1 MKGPFVASDAVKAS
15 FSSCGHGHA
24 TSAGLSGQVA
34 TKVRGVEILFT
45 TLLVLA
51 GVAITWFAVY
61 VVYRLYAD
69 QR

>member
-1 MKGPFVASDAVKAS
+1 
-15 FSSCGHGHA
+15 
-24 TSAGLSGQVA
+24 
-34 TKVRGVEILFT
+34 VEILFT

-61 VVYRLYAD
+61 VVYRLYVD

>member
-1 MKGPFVASDAVKAS
+1 MAFRPGDRAHRGDPGRPGGGARTKLPAVEA
-15 FSSCGHGHA
+15 
-24 TSAGLSGQVA
+24 
-34 TKVRGVEILFT
+34 LFT

>member
-1 MKGPFVASDAVKAS
+1 M
-15 FSSCGHGHA
+15 
-24 TSAGLSGQVA
+24 
-34 TKVRGVEILFT
+34 
-45 TLLVLA
+45 LVLA

>member
-1 MKGPFVASDAVKAS
+1 VKCLAAVI
-15 FSSCGHGHA
+15 
-24 TSAGLSGQVA
+24 LL
-34 TKVRGVEILFT
+34 GVEILFT

-51 GVAITWFAVY
+51 AIAILWFTGY

>member
-1 MKGPFVASDAVKAS
+1 
-15 FSSCGHGHA
+15 
-24 TSAGLSGQVA
+24 
-34 TKVRGVEILFT
+34 VEILFT

-51 GVAITWFAVY
+51 GVAITWFAFY

>member
-1 MKGPFVASDAVKAS
+1 MKGPFVTSDAGKGP

-24 TSAGLSGQVA
+24 PCGRPSGQVA
-34 TKVRGVEILFT
+34 TKVRVVEILFT

>member
-1 MKGPFVASDAVKAS
+1 MKGLFAASDAGKVP
-15 FSSCGHGHA
+15 FSSCVHCHA
-24 TSAGLSGQVA
+24 PCARPSEQVA
-34 TKVRGVEILFT
+34 TKVRVVEILFT

>member
-1 MKGPFVASDAVKAS
+1 VRRVSGWPEWGTVK
-15 FSSCGHGHA
+15 
-24 TSAGLSGQVA
+24 L
-34 TKVRGVEILFT
+34 RDVEILFT

-69 QR
+69 ER

>member
-1 MKGPFVASDAVKAS
+1 MGR
-15 FSSCGHGHA
+15 
-24 TSAGLSGQVA
+24 TIL
-34 TKVRGVEILFT
+34 RGVEAFFT

-51 GVAITWFAVY
+51 GIAITWFAVY